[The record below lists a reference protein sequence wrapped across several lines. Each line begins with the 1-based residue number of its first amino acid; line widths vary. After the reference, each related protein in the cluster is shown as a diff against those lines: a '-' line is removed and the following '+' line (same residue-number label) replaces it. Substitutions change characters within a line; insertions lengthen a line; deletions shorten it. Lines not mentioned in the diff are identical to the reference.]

1 MLNQLVLSV
10 ADVQNTTISNIVVVT
25 GSFVLLLALL
35 KKNLRGMQLLT

>member
-35 KKNLRGMQLLT
+35 KKLCVECNC